1 MKSTPFSKYPTE
13 LKRTLLL
20 AAPIA
25 AGHVGQMILG
35 FVDTLM
41 IGRVGV
47 VPLAASAFA
56 NVLIH
61 FVFIIGVGL
70 LSSVAVLVSHAH
82 GAGNR
87 PEAGEVLRRGLLIAF
102 SAGCLMFWLLWAGM
116 PLLPYM
122 GQPPA
127 VIKACQ
133 GYLLLVGMSMPYMM
147 GIICFRNFSEAQ
159 DAPWP
164 AFWAGF
170 AGVALNVF
178 LNWILIYGNWGFPA
192 LGLEGAGIATLLSRI
207 FSLGLLILWLRSDKR
222 FHRCWPARWL
232 ARLPLKSLIIM
243 TKLGFPVAL
252 QLAMEVGAFG
262 ATALLMGWL
271 GIVELAAHQIAI
283 TCAATTF
290 MIPLG
295 ISLAVAIRVG
305 QALGAGQLERPR
317 VIVFGAFAFALCT
330 ALLFAFVFIVFSR
343 ELASIF
349 TPDPLTVAIAAGL
362 LVVAGLFQVFDGSQV
377 IFVGALRGCKDVN
390 RPTWIIFTSYWIIGL
405 PVGALLAFPLGS
417 GATGLWYGL
426 SIALAFAS
434 LGLMARFLY
443 VTRKLTSCQTYPR
456 PS

>member
-1 MKSTPFSKYPTE
+1 MKSRHPSQYLSE

-20 AAPIA
+20 ATPIA
-25 AGHVGQMILG
+25 AGHLGQMILG

-82 GAGNR
+82 GAANR
-87 PEAGEVLRRGLLIAF
+87 SEAAEVLRRGLLIAF
-102 SAGCLMFWLLWAGM
+102 LSGCLMFGLLWAGL
-116 PLLPYM
+116 PLLPFM

-127 VIKACQ
+127 VIEACQ

-164 AFWAGF
+164 AFWSGF
-170 AGVALNVF
+170 VAVLLNVF

-207 FSLGLLILWLRSDKR
+207 VSFALLVLWLGLDKR
-222 FHRCWPARWL
+222 FHGCWPTHWL
-232 ARLPLKSLIIM
+232 APVPMKSLWIM
-243 TKLGFPVAL
+243 IKLGFPVAI

-271 GIVELAAHQIAI
+271 GIVSLAAHQIAI

-305 QALGAGQLERPR
+305 HALGARQPERAR
-317 VIVFGAFAFALCT
+317 VIAFGAFAFAFCA
-330 ALLFAFVFIVFSR
+330 ALLFAFVFIVFNTN
-343 ELASIF
+343 LASLF
-349 TPDPLTVAIAAGL
+349 TLDSMTIQIAAGL
-362 LVVAGLFQVFDGSQV
+362 LVIAGFFQVCDGAQV
-377 IFVGALRGCKDVN
+377 VFVGALRGSKDVN
-390 RPTWIIFTSYWIIGL
+390 TPTGIIFASFWVIGIPL
-405 PVGALLAFPLGS
+405 GALLAFPLGV
-417 GATGLWYGL
+417 GAPGLWYGL
-426 SIALAFAS
+426 SAGLGLAS
-434 LGLMARFLY
+434 LGLILRFVH
-443 VTRKLTSCQTYPR
+443 VTRIPKAT
-456 PS
+456 